1 MKKNVELEES
11 PFSSQAAAVKAERAQ
26 RDFVFPQW
34 SGIDPAQVGLYLAAH
49 EQGEYYESAPILEA
63 VLRYD
68 AQILTCFEKRVA
80 LATACP
86 WEIVPETS
94 DKSLKAEAEKQASI
108 LRDFFNTISVSSAF
122 ARDSSLSVGA
132 LLKHILS
139 AVAYGYSASAVSFY
153 NAKTPQGDPT
163 VHATFINCPLRFFE
177 GSSRFLRIRT
187 DLDIIGKPLEPKKW
201 VIANSLSTP
210 LLIPSLVLFCLKS
223 TPMEDWAHVV
233 EKFGIPFAWLNTPA
247 KEGTP
252 EWENAKK
259 AVKAIG
265 SGFSAVLGESV
276 KLNTAT
282 MAQGDAPHERII
294 DYIDRAISR
303 LWLGGDLSTM
313 SREGESVGSLAQN
326 DALSI
331 IAKND
336 RDFLEQ
342 IIDTQISRRVLD
354 YVFGAG
360 TRQLA
365 YFKFSASRREDISSI
380 VARITAAQSLGLPVS
395 KSWLYA
401 ELGIP
406 EPEEGEETMIAGA
419 EIPRK
424 GEETANSCKQAG
436 GAENRAL
443 DAKNAAQLPKLPK
456 SVIDAQNAVFE
467 EIVAALESIENSV
480 DFESALKEFEK
491 RFPEYAGKILN
502 RADVGDALADAVMKF
517 YGDEKI

>member
-1 MKKNVELEES
+1 MRKNAVPEAN

-26 RDFVFPQW
+26 RDFTFPQW
-34 SGIDPAQVGLYLAAH
+34 SGIDPSQVGLYLAAH
-49 EQGEYYESAPILEA
+49 EQGEFYESAPILEA

-68 AQILTCFEKRVA
+68 AQILTCFEKRTS

-86 WEIVPETS
+86 WEIVPENVDS
-94 DKSLKAEAEKQASI
+94 SLKGEAEKQAAI

-122 ARDSSLSVGA
+122 ARDASLSVGA

-139 AVAYGYSASAVSFY
+139 AVAFGYSASAVSFY
-153 NAKTPQGDPT
+153 NAKTPEGEPT
-163 VHATFINCPLRFFE
+163 VHATFVNCPLRFFE
-177 GSSRFLRIRT
+177 GRSRFLRIRT
-187 DLDIIGKPLEPKKW
+187 DLDITGKPLEPKKW
-201 VIANSLSTP
+201 VVASTLSTP

-247 KEGTP
+247 KEGSP

-282 MAQGDAPHERII
+282 MAQGNAPHERLI
-294 DYIDRAISR
+294 DYLDRSISR

-313 SREGESVGSLAQN
+313 SREGDAVGSLAQG

-342 IIDTQISRRVLD
+342 VIDTQISRRVLD
-354 YVFGAG
+354 YVFGEG

-365 YFKFSASRREDISSI
+365 YFKFSANRRDEISSI
-380 VARITAAQSLGLPVS
+380 VERINAAQSLGLPVA

-406 EPEEGEETMIAGA
+406 EPKEGEETIIARAQEPQNGNLD
-419 EIPRK
+419 
-424 GEETANSCKQAG
+424 GTNAG
-436 GAENRAL
+436 NTLKFKAI
-443 DAKNAAQLPKLPK
+443 DAKNAAQLKKLPK
-456 SVIDAQNAVFE
+456 TVIDAQNAVFE
-467 EIVAALESIENSV
+467 ELIAALEALENAV
-480 DFESALKEFEK
+480 DFEGALKDFEEK
-491 RFPEYAGKILN
+491 FPDFAGKILN
-502 RADVGDALADAVMKF
+502 RSDVGDAIADAVMKF
-517 YGDEKI
+517 YGN